1 MNTRTNVS
9 MAVRAACVAALAA
22 LVASCNRPSGT
33 GAAEATSIRVPAGAV
48 QEPHDH
54 QSAAGNVQ
62 EGAREPSDLD
72 RPVDELFSA
81 TCEHGK
87 KTFECDACRYG
98 VGVVRAPTT
107 LFSGGLLQIETVVR
121 ERVEIPLVLTG
132 EVRFDE
138 RRVTH
143 LSTQAE
149 GTIRQI
155 HVALGD
161 SVKKGQALVEI
172 ESIAVGEAQGAY
184 LEAQTV
190 QRLARRNYE
199 RLAALRKEKI
209 SSEKEYLQAT
219 QEWEAAE
226 IRSDGALRKLTRL
239 GMDATDAAALDQ
251 ASARGRLLLR
261 APADGT
267 VLTLH
272 AVPGEV
278 AKPDQAL
285 ATIGDNA
292 VVWVWADLYE
302 RDIARV
308 TRQQLQ
314 KKLRATVTV
323 KAYPGEE
330 FPGTI
335 DFVSPA
341 MEEASRTVK
350 VRVEVKNPDGRL
362 LAGMFATVKIFMA
375 GDDEALVAPMAAVL
389 EDEGRS
395 FVFVRHHGD
404 YYVRRPVSPGR
415 TWGNRVE
422 IVSGLQ
428 DGQAV
433 VAEGSFLLKSDVLR
447 SKMGAGCAD

>member
-1 MNTRTNVS
+1 LALTI
-9 MAVRAACVAALAA
+9 ALAPLILALAA
-22 LVASCNRPSGT
+22 CNRPAPS
-33 GAAEATSIRVPAGAV
+33 GAAEMS
-48 QEPHDH
+48 
-54 QSAAGNVQ
+54 
-62 EGAREPSDLD
+62 EGAAATAEERHDGHAGDVHAESDVREHSDLD
-72 RPVDELFSA
+72 RPTDELFNA

-87 KTFECDACRYG
+87 KTFECDECRYEI
-98 VGVVRAPTT
+98 GVVHAPAS
-107 LFSGGLLQIETVVR
+107 LFSGGLLHTETVIR

-143 LSTQAE
+143 VNTQAD
-149 GTIRQI
+149 GIIRKI

-161 SVKKGQALVEI
+161 AVKKGQALVEI

-184 LEAQTV
+184 LEAETV
-190 QRLARRNYE
+190 LRLARRNYE
-199 RLAALRKEKI
+199 RLAALRKEAI
-209 SSEKEYLQAT
+209 SSEKEYLQAK
-219 QEWEAAE
+219 QELEAVE
-226 IRSDGALRKLTRL
+226 IRTDGALRKLTRL
-239 GMDATDAAALDQ
+239 GMDAGDAAALDR

-278 AKPDQAL
+278 AKTDQSL

-308 TRQQLQ
+308 TRAQQE
-314 KKLRATVTV
+314 KKLSAAVAV

-330 FPGTI
+330 FPGTV
-335 DFVSPA
+335 DFISPS
-341 MEEASRTVK
+341 MEEASRTVRL
-350 VRVEVKNPDGRL
+350 RVEVANPDGRL
-362 LAGMFATVKIFMA
+362 LAGMFANVKLFLHGEEETI
-375 GDDEALVAPMAAVL
+375 ALSESAVL

-395 FVFVRHHGD
+395 FVFIHHHDD
-404 YYVRRPVSPGR
+404 YYVRRPVVPGR
-415 TWGNRVE
+415 AWAGRIEVVN
-422 IVSGLQ
+422 GLK
-428 DGQAV
+428 GGETV
-433 VAEGSFLLKSDVLR
+433 VTDGSFLLKSDVLR